1 MSDLEARFNSLEIRH
16 KRMVWGFCVLA
27 VVIFPAIV
35 VLSEKAAV
43 ARAAENPGEIL
54 RVKGLVIVDEN
65 GTERVWIGDP
75 LPGQLVNGKREQRPS
90 VQAGIV
96 LYDDKGIER
105 SGYVTD
111 DKSGNVF
118 LSLDNRNK
126 QEAVFVA
133 DAERGTALRMWY
145 DKDSAEIRVDPDDP
159 SGTPSLK
166 LVRDGKTI
174 YAQSPAAEG
183 SPNHP

>member
-1 MSDLEARFNSLEIRH
+1 MSDLEARFNSLETRH
-16 KRMVWGFCVLA
+16 KRMVWGFWMMVAILLAGIVLPRQKPVA
-27 VVIFPAIV
+27 V
-35 VLSEKAAV
+35 S
-43 ARAAENPGEIL
+43 AAEREIL
-54 RVKGLVIVDEN
+54 RVKGLVIVDDN
-65 GTERVWIGDP
+65 GTDRVWIGAP

-90 VQAGIV
+90 RQAGIV

-118 LSLDNRNK
+118 LSLDDRNQ

-133 DAERGTALRMWY
+133 DAGRGTSLRLCY
-145 DKDSAEIRVDPDDP
+145 DKDSAEVRVDPDDP

-166 LVRDGKTI
+166 LVRSGKTI
-174 YAQSPAAEG
+174 YEQRPAGAGLQS
-183 SPNHP
+183 HP

>member
-16 KRMVWGFCVLA
+16 KRMVWGFWMLA
-27 VVIFPAIV
+27 AILLAGIV
-35 VLSEKAAV
+35 VLREKPAA
-43 ARAAENPGEIL
+43 ASAAENPGAIL
-54 RVKGLVIVDEN
+54 RVKGLVIVDQN
-65 GTERVWIGDP
+65 GTERVWIGAP
-75 LPGQLVNGKREQRPS
+75 LPGQVVNGKREQRPS
-90 VQAGIV
+90 RQAGIV

-118 LSLDNRNK
+118 LSLDDRNK

-133 DAERGTALRMWY
+133 DAEHGTSLRLWY
-145 DKDSAEIRVDPDDP
+145 EKDSAEIRVDPDDP

-166 LVRDGKTI
+166 LVRAGKTI
-174 YAQSPAAEG
+174 YEQWPAAEG
-183 SPNHP
+183 THNHP

>member
-1 MSDLEARFNSLEIRH
+1 MNDLETRLNSLEVRH
-16 KRMVWGFCVLA
+16 KRMVRGLWVLA
-27 VVIFPAIV
+27 AIVLAGIV
-35 VLSEKAAV
+35 VLRERPVAAS
-43 ARAAENPGEIL
+43 APEDPREIL

-65 GTERVWIGDP
+65 GTERVWIGAP
-75 LPGQLVNGKREQRPS
+75 LPGQLVRGKREQRPS
-90 VQAGIV
+90 RQAGIV

-118 LSLDNRNK
+118 LSLDDRTK
-126 QEAVFVA
+126 QEAVFVS
-133 DAERGTALRMWY
+133 DAERGTALRLWY

-166 LVRDGKTI
+166 LVRGGKTI
-174 YAQSPAAEG
+174 YEQRPAAEG
-183 SPNHP
+183 TQSHP

>member
-1 MSDLEARFNSLEIRH
+1 MNDLEARLNLLETRH
-16 KRMVWGFCVLA
+16 IRMVRSLWLLA
-27 VVIFPAIV
+27 TIMVAGIV
-35 VLSEKAAV
+35 VLRERPVAAS
-43 ARAAENPGEIL
+43 AAENHGIL

-65 GTERVWIGDP
+65 GTDRVWIGSP

-90 VQAGIV
+90 RQAGIV

-118 LSLDNRNK
+118 LSLDDRHK
-126 QEAVFVA
+126 QEAVFAA
-133 DAERGTALRMWY
+133 DAERGTVLRLWY

-159 SGTPSLK
+159 NGTPSLK
-166 LVRDGKTI
+166 LVRAGKTI
-174 YAQSPAAEG
+174 YEQRPAG
-183 SPNHP
+183 QGIQNHP

>member
-16 KRMVWGFCVLA
+16 KRMVWGFWMLA
-27 VVIFPAIV
+27 VVILAAIV
-35 VLSEKAAV
+35 VLREKPAV
-43 ARAAENPGEIL
+43 ASAAENPGEIL

-65 GTERVWIGDP
+65 GTERVWIGAP

-118 LSLDNRNK
+118 LSLDDRNK

-166 LVRDGKTI
+166 LVRAGKTI
-174 YAQSPAAEG
+174 YEQRPAAEG
-183 SPNHP
+183 SQNHP